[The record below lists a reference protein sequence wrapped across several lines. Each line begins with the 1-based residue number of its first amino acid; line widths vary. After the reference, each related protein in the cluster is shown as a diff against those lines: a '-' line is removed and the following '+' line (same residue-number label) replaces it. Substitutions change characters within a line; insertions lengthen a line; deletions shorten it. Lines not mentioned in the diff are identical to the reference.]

1 MPIITFDG
9 IYALDILKIALVL
22 LFFFLDSRFECD
34 IGNIRNKNIVKRTV
48 PVVRIGNGI

>member
-22 LFFFLDSRFECD
+22 LFFFNSRFECD
-34 IGNIRNKNIVKRTV
+34 VGNIRNKNIVKRTV
-48 PVVRIGNGI
+48 AVVRIGNGI